1 MKSGTNAL
9 ADPAPPLRC
18 NWQAVAVTLARFGRY
33 TWIERDNYHILGQ
46 ITKVLQAPQTVDLKQ
61 LPPKPK
67 SMQADGQRKEL
78 QRITADNKRLCAA
91 TPNVTTAFLL

>member
-1 MKSGTNAL
+1 M
-9 ADPAPPLRC
+9 C
-18 NWQAVAVTLARFGRY
+18 GRY

-46 ITKVLQAPQTVDLKQ
+46 ITKVLQAPQTVDSKQ

-78 QRITADNKRLCAA
+78 QRITADNKRLYAP
-91 TPNVTTAFLL
+91 TPNVTTAFRVVISGVV